1 MRFDLRWR
9 AILRSRFFV
18 VPASIA
24 VVATAWN
31 VYVGMHNDGV
41 VRGRVTD
48 ASGAPV
54 NGATVLILE
63 QTFTTHTD
71 RGRVTTGPDGR
82 FEFRDNRSHHLLLR
96 AEKAGVGRSEQEEV
110 RLAFR
115 AQHVELPSPIV
126 LKSSP

>member
-1 MRFDLRWR
+1 MSFALPWR
-9 AILRSRFFV
+9 AILRSRFCV

-24 VVATAWN
+24 VIVLAWN
-31 VYVGMHNDGV
+31 LYIRMHDDGV
-41 VRGRVTD
+41 VRGRVID

-54 NGATVLILE
+54 EGATVLMLE
-63 QTFTTHTD
+63 ETFTTHTD
-71 RGRVTTGPDGR
+71 RGRVSTGPDGR

-115 AQHVELPSPIV
+115 AQHVELASPIV
-126 LKSSP
+126 LKASR